1 MKLFEKIKSIFFKNK
16 VKALPEASI
25 ETEKV
30 VLLAVKEREPEKVLD
45 ILRTYCFEMNSNSIV
60 HIIAHLPMKRRV
72 EGIEIAQKYITPY
85 DLSDLALR
93 KLDYNGKI
101 CVLEKF
107 QNRLD
112 LEDMYQLFNNIPP
125 DQRVRALKKCV
136 DRFDS
141 FALSEIIKK
150 YMPLYDRLDCLNL
163 YHTRLDGSSKAN
175 IIKELDADR
184 KFTALSKY
192 QKELNKTDLY
202 DIVCST
208 ETDRIPD
215 VLNVVYNSLTSK
227 QISDI
232 IQYYVPEKR
241 KLETLYKCCY
251 RLDSSTISDLIK
263 YTVPEEQKEEAL
275 ISLQNRIKSNNIG
288 EILQFC
294 VKSANAL
301 KKVQHNLDSEDV
313 EYFENTI
320 GKGGN

>member
-1 MKLFEKIKSIFFKNK
+1 MKLLEKIKAIFFKRK
-16 VKALPEASI
+16 VKALPEVSNEI
-25 ETEKV
+25 EKI
-30 VLLAVKEREPEKVLD
+30 VLLAVKEKNTDKVLD
-45 ILRTYCFEMNSNSIV
+45 ILRMYCFEMSSNSII
-60 HIIAHLPMKRRV
+60 HIIAHLPMKKRV

-85 DLSDLALR
+85 DLSDLAMR
-93 KLDYNGKI
+93 KLDFEGKI
-101 CVLEKF
+101 NVLEKF

-112 LEDMYQLFNNIPP
+112 LEDMYSLLNNIPP
-125 DQRVRALKKCV
+125 DQRVNALKRCV

-141 FALSEIIKK
+141 FALSEVIKR
-150 YMPLYDRLDCLNL
+150 YVPLYDRLDCLNL
-163 YHTRLDGSSKAN
+163 YHNRLDGSAKAN

-184 KFTALSKY
+184 KFAALGKY

-208 ETDRIPD
+208 EANRISD
-215 VLNVVYNSLTSK
+215 VLNVVYNNLTSK

-288 EILQFC
+288 EILQLC
-294 VKSANAL
+294 VRSVNAL
-301 KKVQHNLDSEDV
+301 KKVQHNLDAEDV
-313 EYFENTI
+313 EYFKNTI
-320 GKGGN
+320 GKN